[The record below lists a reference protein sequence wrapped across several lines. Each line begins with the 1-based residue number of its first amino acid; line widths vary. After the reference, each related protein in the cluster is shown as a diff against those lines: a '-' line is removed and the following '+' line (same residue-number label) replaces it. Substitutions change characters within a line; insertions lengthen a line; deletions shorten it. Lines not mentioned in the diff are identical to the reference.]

1 MNEIALTTT
10 STGDVAFDTASIDGF
25 IEKIRNVAA
34 AVEAG
39 EDGYDDRKSLMSVR
53 SDANK
58 IVSEMKSRIKQYETT
73 VFANARSQVKMI
85 EAELDALGAAVK
97 KRIAEI
103 DAIYN
108 AEKSAL
114 IETAFNQTM
123 TYYDFTVDVGL
134 VSDVRWW
141 NRSVSEKTIRE
152 QLVARLD
159 SIQVLLSMGV
169 DIDEAVPDLVSD
181 KWDLARVIKK
191 IQKTSE
197 DEESLSSEKTLSALI
212 TIPISDQY
220 ALEKMVADQIG
231 WSLEWKGRG

>member
-10 STGDVAFDTASIDGF
+10 STGDVAFDTASINGF

-73 VFANARSQVKMI
+73 VFANARSQVKLI

-97 KRIAEI
+97 KRMAEI

-152 QLVARLD
+152 QLVARLN
-159 SIQVLLSMGV
+159 SIQVLLNMGV
-169 DIDEAVPDLVSD
+169 DIDEAVPDLISD

-212 TIPISDQY
+212 TIPINDQY

-231 WSLEWKGRG
+231 WSLEWKE

>member
-58 IVSEMKSRIKQYETT
+58 IVSEMKSRIKQYEMK

-97 KRIAEI
+97 KRMAEI

-169 DIDEAVPDLVSD
+169 DIDEAVPDLISD

-191 IQKTSE
+191 IQKTSG

-231 WSLEWKGRG
+231 WSLEWKE

>member
-97 KRIAEI
+97 KRMAEI

-108 AEKSAL
+108 AEKTTL

-169 DIDEAVPDLVSD
+169 DIDEAVSDLISD

-212 TIPISDQY
+212 TIPINDQY

-231 WSLEWKGRG
+231 WSLEWKE

>member
-10 STGDVAFDTASIDGF
+10 STGDVVFDTASIDGF

-97 KRIAEI
+97 KRMAEI

-152 QLVARLD
+152 QLVARLN
-159 SIQVLLSMGV
+159 SIQVLLNMDI
-169 DIDEAVPDLVSD
+169 DIDEAVPDLISD

-231 WSLEWKGRG
+231 WSLEWKE

>member
-73 VFANARSQVKMI
+73 VFANARSQVKLI

-97 KRIAEI
+97 KRMAEI

-169 DIDEAVPDLVSD
+169 DIDDAMCDLNSD

-212 TIPISDQY
+212 TIPISDQH

-231 WSLEWKGRG
+231 WSLEWKE

>member
-10 STGDVAFDTASIDGF
+10 STGDVAFDTASINGF

-97 KRIAEI
+97 KRMAEI

-134 VSDVRWW
+134 VSDARWW

-152 QLVARLD
+152 QLVTRLD
-159 SIQVLLSMGV
+159 SIQVLLSAGV
-169 DIDEAVPDLVSD
+169 DIDEAVPDLISD
-181 KWDLARVIKK
+181 KWDLARVMKK

-231 WSLEWKGRG
+231 WSLEWKE

>member
-97 KRIAEI
+97 KRMAEI

-152 QLVARLD
+152 QLVSRLD
-159 SIQVLLSMGV
+159 SIQVLLSEGI
-169 DIDEAVPDLVSD
+169 DIDEAVPDLISD
-181 KWDLARVIKK
+181 KWDLARVMKK

-231 WSLEWKGRG
+231 WSLEWKE

>member
-10 STGDVAFDTASIDGF
+10 STGDVVFDTASIDGF

-73 VFANARSQVKMI
+73 VFANARSQVKLI

-97 KRIAEI
+97 KRMAEI

-152 QLVARLD
+152 QLVTRLD

-169 DIDEAVPDLVSD
+169 DIDEAVPDLISD
-181 KWDLARVIKK
+181 KWDLARVMKK

-231 WSLEWKGRG
+231 WSLEWKE

>member
-10 STGDVAFDTASIDGF
+10 STGDVAFDTASINGF

-97 KRIAEI
+97 KRMAEI

-159 SIQVLLSMGV
+159 LIQVLLSMGV
-169 DIDEAVPDLVSD
+169 DIDEAVYDLNSD

-231 WSLEWKGRG
+231 WSLEWKE

>member
-10 STGDVAFDTASIDGF
+10 SAGDVAFDAASIDGF

-97 KRIAEI
+97 KRMAEI

-123 TYYDFTVDVGL
+123 TYYDFTVDIGL

-159 SIQVLLSMGV
+159 SIQVLLNMGV
-169 DIDEAVPDLVSD
+169 DIDEAVPDLISD

-231 WSLEWKGRG
+231 WSLEWKE

>member
-10 STGDVAFDTASIDGF
+10 STGDVAFDAASIDGF

-97 KRIAEI
+97 KRMAEI

-108 AEKSAL
+108 AEKSTL

-169 DIDEAVPDLVSD
+169 DIDEAVPDLISG

-231 WSLEWKGRG
+231 WSLEWKE

>member
-10 STGDVAFDTASIDGF
+10 FTGDVAFDTASIDGF

-97 KRIAEI
+97 KRMAEI

-169 DIDEAVPDLVSD
+169 DIDEAVPDLISD
-181 KWDLARVIKK
+181 KWDLARVMKK

-197 DEESLSSEKTLSALI
+197 DGESLSSEKTLSALI

-220 ALEKMVADQIG
+220 TLEKMVAEQIG
-231 WSLEWKGRG
+231 WSLEWKE

>member
-10 STGDVAFDTASIDGF
+10 STGDVAFDTASINGF

-73 VFANARSQVKMI
+73 VFANARSQVKLI

-97 KRIAEI
+97 KRMAEI

-134 VSDVRWW
+134 VLDVRWW

-159 SIQVLLSMGV
+159 SIQVLLSMGI
-169 DIDEAVPDLVSD
+169 DIDEAVPDLISD

-231 WSLEWKGRG
+231 WSLEWKE

>member
-97 KRIAEI
+97 KRMAEI

-123 TYYDFTVDVGL
+123 TYYDFTADVGL

-169 DIDEAVPDLVSD
+169 DIDEAVPDLISD

-212 TIPISDQY
+212 TIPINDQY

-231 WSLEWKGRG
+231 WSLEWKE

>member
-97 KRIAEI
+97 KRMAEI

-159 SIQVLLSMGV
+159 SIQALLSMGV
-169 DIDEAVPDLVSD
+169 DIDEAVPDLISD

-231 WSLEWKGRG
+231 WSLEWKE

>member
-97 KRIAEI
+97 KRMAEI

-123 TYYDFTVDVGL
+123 TYYDFTADIGL

-169 DIDEAVPDLVSD
+169 DIDEAVPDLISD

-212 TIPISDQY
+212 TIPINDQY

-231 WSLEWKGRG
+231 WSLEWKA

>member
-10 STGDVAFDTASIDGF
+10 STGDVAFDTASINGF
-25 IEKIRNVAA
+25 IEKIRNVAT

-73 VFANARSQVKMI
+73 VFANARSQVKLI

-97 KRIAEI
+97 KRMAEI

-152 QLVARLD
+152 QLVNRLD

-181 KWDLARVIKK
+181 KWDLARVMKK

-212 TIPISDQY
+212 TIPINDQY

-231 WSLEWKGRG
+231 WSLEWKE